1 MRLNQSDVSVVKNMV
16 TKYLENHINKC
27 QLAINLS
34 YNDKVAKNIA
44 AVKNET
50 ERSVLL
56 PYAKLFTHTQTEP
69 ELIDNFL
76 DEDYKNLSMVFDYS
90 QEQNRK
96 LAHEIFDL
104 TQANKLYLKVKS
116 EGEFQREVYTRI
128 FSFLK
133 KVETYRFQGML

>member
-56 PYAKLFTHTQTEP
+56 TYAKLFTHTQTEP

-104 TQANKLYLKVKS
+104 TQDNKLYLKVKS

-133 KVETYRFQGML
+133 KVETYRFQGMM

>member
-44 AVKNET
+44 AVKNEK

-56 PYAKLFTHTQTEP
+56 TYAKLFTHTQTEP

-104 TQANKLYLKVKS
+104 TQDNKLYLKVKS

-133 KVETYRFQGML
+133 KVETYRFQGMM

>member
-56 PYAKLFTHTQTEP
+56 TYAKLFTHTQTEP

-96 LAHEIFDL
+96 LAHEIFDI
-104 TQANKLYLKVKS
+104 TQDNKLYLKVKS
-116 EGEFQREVYTRI
+116 EGELQREVYTRI

-133 KVETYRFQGML
+133 KVETYRFQGMM

>member
-27 QLAINLS
+27 QIAINLS

-56 PYAKLFTHTQTEP
+56 TYAKLFTHTQTEP

-96 LAHEIFDL
+96 LAHEIFDI
-104 TQANKLYLKVKS
+104 TQDNKLYLKVKS
-116 EGEFQREVYTRI
+116 EGELQREVYTRI

-133 KVETYRFQGML
+133 KVETYRFQGMM

>member
-56 PYAKLFTHTQTEP
+56 TYAKLFTHTQTEP

-96 LAHEIFDL
+96 LAHEIFGL
-104 TQANKLYLKVKS
+104 TQDNKLYLKVKS

-133 KVETYRFQGML
+133 KVETYRFQGMM

>member
-56 PYAKLFTHTQTEP
+56 TYAKLFTHTQTEP

-96 LAHEIFDL
+96 LANEIFDL
-104 TQANKLYLKVKS
+104 TQDNKLYLKVKS

-133 KVETYRFQGML
+133 KVETYRFQGMM

>member
-1 MRLNQSDVSVVKNMV
+1 MRLNESDVYVVKNMV
-16 TKYLENHINKC
+16 AKYLENHINKC

-56 PYAKLFTHTQTEP
+56 TYAKLFTHTQTEP

-104 TQANKLYLKVKS
+104 TQDNKLYLKVKS

-133 KVETYRFQGML
+133 KVETYRFQGMM